1 MWRYPQ
7 EFDVIVVGAGHAG
20 CEAAHAAAKMGAATL
35 FLTMNLDTIA
45 KMSCNPAIGGTAK
58 GHIVRE
64 IDAMG
69 GIMGKIADS
78 TAIQYRMLNRSK
90 GPAVWS
96 PRAQSD
102 KLAYQT
108 VMKKRLEKT
117 PHLFIKQGTTE
128 NLIIENDRVIGVET
142 QEGIAYIGKTVILSA
157 GTFMRGMIHIGTTT
171 FAGGR
176 AGDKPSVGLSAALE
190 KIGLKLS
197 RLKTGTPP
205 RINRRSVDFTQME
218 RQDGDSGVRFSF
230 DPPEDEGL
238 PQVPCYITYT
248 SDETKKVVL
257 EHLHLSPMYSGK
269 IKSVGPRYCPSIE
282 DKFVRFADKERHQ
295 IFIEPEGLTTDELY
309 INGISTSLPFD
320 VQLLMIRTIPGLQN
334 AEIMRPAYAIEYDY
348 ITSGQLSPTLETK
361 TVEGLFIAGQ
371 INGTTGYEEAA
382 GQGLIAGINAA
393 LKVQGKPPFFLK
405 RSDAYIGVMI
415 DELITKE
422 LEEPYRMF
430 TSRAEHRLLLRQDNA
445 DLRLRTLGYELGLI
459 SAEQHQILLEK
470 KKNIEEL
477 SQHLSKKHIAHEGKN
492 ASLAQLLCR
501 PDWTYARLRQ
511 EFPDFTLDKGE
522 EVHAQVELILKYAGY
537 IERQQNEVNKMASTE
552 EFVISNTF
560 DYATAVGLSREARE
574 KLTKIKPRTIGQAS
588 RLSGITPADLQV
600 LMVALRSKKQY
611 PPNYEEESPPASC
624 SDCDE

>member
-1 MWRYPQ
+1 MGPHMWTFPE

-20 CEAAHAAAKMGAATL
+20 CEAAHASARMGAKTL
-35 FLTMNLDTIA
+35 LLTMSLDTIG

-69 GIMGKIADS
+69 GIMGKIADA
-78 TAIQYRMLNRSK
+78 TAIQYRMLNSSK

-108 VMKKRLEKT
+108 VMKKKLEEI
-117 PHLFIKQGTTE
+117 PNLFIKQGTTE
-128 NLIIENDRVIGVET
+128 NLIVHDQKVVGVET
-142 QEGIAYIGKTVILSA
+142 QEGIAYSAKTVILSS
-157 GTFMRGMIHIGTTT
+157 GTFMRGMIHIGSTT

-176 AGDKPSVGLSAALE
+176 AGDKPSIGLSASLE
-190 KIGLKLS
+190 QYGFKLG

-205 RINRRSVDFTQME
+205 RVNRRSIDITQME
-218 RQDGDSGVRFSF
+218 AQWGESGIRFSY
-230 DPPEDEGL
+230 DEPEGPGL

-248 SDETKKVVL
+248 SEETKKVVL

-269 IKSVGPRYCPSIE
+269 IQSRGPRYCPSIE

-295 IFIEPEGLTTDELY
+295 IFIEPEGLQTDELY

-320 VQLLMIRTIPGLQN
+320 VQIKMIRTIPGLQN

-348 ITSGQLSPTLETK
+348 ITSGQLHPTLETK
-361 TVEGLFIAGQ
+361 SLEGLFISGQ

-393 LKVQGKPPFFLK
+393 LKVQGRPPFFLK

-422 LEEPYRMF
+422 LDEPYRMF

-445 DLRLRTLGYELGLI
+445 DRRLMRYGYELGMI
-459 SAEQHQILLEK
+459 SKERFDKLQLKEKTITQQVELLTK
-470 KKNIEEL
+470 KFIQLENK
-477 SQHLSKKHIAHEGKN
+477 SYT
-492 ASLAQLLCR
+492 LAQLLCR
-501 PDWTYARLRQ
+501 PEMTYSQLLTDYPAHLQ
-511 EFPDFTLDKGE
+511 DHGSEINF
-522 EVHAQVELILKYAGY
+522 QVEIQVKYAGY
-537 IERQQNEVNKMASTE
+537 IDRQYQEVAKLDGVEKMEIPTNLDFLLIA
-552 EFVISNTF
+552 
-560 DYATAVGLSREARE
+560 GLSREARE
-574 KLTKIKPRTIGQAS
+574 KLDKIKPRNVGQAM
-588 RLSGITPADLQV
+588 RLGGITPADIQV
-600 LMVALRSKKQY
+600 LMVALRNKNLYSEKD
-611 PPNYEEESPPASC
+611 EST
-624 SDCDE
+624 DCPHC

>member
-1 MWRYPQ
+1 MWAFPE

-20 CEAAHAAAKMGAATL
+20 CEAAHASARMGAKTL
-35 FLTMNLDTIA
+35 LLTMSLDTIG

-69 GIMGKIADS
+69 GIMGKIADA
-78 TAIQYRMLNRSK
+78 TAIQYRMLNSSK

-108 VMKKRLEKT
+108 VMKKKLEET
-117 PHLFIKQGTTE
+117 PNLFIKQGTTE
-128 NLIIENDRVIGVET
+128 NLIVRDQKVIGVET
-142 QEGIAYIGKTVILSA
+142 QEGIAYSAKTVILSS
-157 GTFMRGMIHIGTTT
+157 GTFMRGMIHIGATT

-176 AGDKPSVGLSAALE
+176 AGDKPSVGLSASLE
-190 KIGLKLS
+190 QFGFKLG

-205 RINRRSVDFTQME
+205 RVNRRSVDVTQME
-218 RQDGDSGVRFSF
+218 PQWGESGIRFSY
-230 DPPEDEGL
+230 DEPEGPGL
-238 PQVPCYITYT
+238 TQVPCYITYT

-269 IKSVGPRYCPSIE
+269 IQSRGPRYCPSIE

-295 IFIEPEGLTTDELY
+295 IFIEPEGLQTDELY

-320 VQLLMIRTIPGLQN
+320 VQLKMIRTIPGLQN

-348 ITSGQLSPTLETK
+348 IKSGQLHPTLETK
-361 TVEGLFIAGQ
+361 SLEGLFISGQ

-393 LKVQGKPPFFLK
+393 LKVQARPPFFLK

-422 LEEPYRMF
+422 LDEPYRMF

-445 DLRLRTLGYELGLI
+445 DRRLMQYAYELGMVSEERFNKLQQKEKTITEQVELLTKKFI
-459 SAEQHQILLEK
+459 SLE
-470 KKNIEEL
+470 
-477 SQHLSKKHIAHEGKN
+477 SKSY
-492 ASLAQLLCR
+492 SLAQLLCR
-501 PDWTYARLRQ
+501 PETTYSQLLTNYPSHLQ
-511 EFPDFTLDKGE
+511 DHGSEINL
-522 EVHAQVELILKYAGY
+522 QVEIQVKYAGY
-537 IERQQNEVNKMASTE
+537 IDRQYQEVAKLAGVEKME
-552 EFVISNTF
+552 IPSNLDF
-560 DYATAVGLSREARE
+560 LQIAGLSREARE
-574 KLTKIKPRTIGQAS
+574 KLHKIKPRNVGQAM
-588 RLSGITPADLQV
+588 RLGGITPADIQV
-600 LMVALRSKKQY
+600 LMVALRNKNLYS
-611 PPNYEEESPPASC
+611 EDDESPSC
-624 SDCDE
+624 PSC

>member
-1 MWRYPQ
+1 MWKYPQ
-7 EFDVIVVGAGHAG
+7 EFDVIVIGAGHAG
-20 CEAAHAAAKMGAATL
+20 CEAAHAAAKMGAQTL

-64 IDAMG
+64 IDALG

-108 VMKKRLEKT
+108 AMKKRLEKI
-117 PHLFIKQGTTE
+117 PNLFIKQGTTE
-128 NLIIENDRVIGVET
+128 NLIIENDRIIGVET
-142 QEGIAYIGKTVILSA
+142 QEGIAYAGKTVILSA
-157 GTFMRGMIHIGTTT
+157 GTFMRGMIHIGSTT

-190 KIGLKLS
+190 KIGLKLG

-205 RINRRSVDFTQME
+205 RLNRRSVDFAQME
-218 RQDGDSGVRFSF
+218 LQEGDSDVRFSF
-230 DPPEDEGL
+230 DPPEDQGL
-238 PQVPCYITYT
+238 SQVPCYITYT
-248 SDETKKVVL
+248 SDDTKKVVL

-269 IKSVGPRYCPSIE
+269 IQSVGPRYCPSIE

-348 ITSGQLSPTLETK
+348 ITSGQLTPTLETK

-393 LKVQGKPPFFLK
+393 LKVQNKPSFFLK

-422 LEEPYRMF
+422 LDEPYRMF

-445 DLRLRTLGYELGLI
+445 DLRLRSIGYGLGLI
-459 SAEQHQILLEK
+459 SDEQHRVLLEK
-470 KKNIEEL
+470 KKKIEEL
-477 SQHLSKKHIAHEGKN
+477 SELLSKKHVAYEGKT
-492 ASLAQLLCR
+492 ASLSQLLCR
-501 PDWTYARLRQ
+501 PEWTYARLRE
-511 EFPDFTLDKGE
+511 EFPAFTRDEGQ
-522 EVHAQVELILKYAGY
+522 EVHAQVELQFKYAGY
-537 IERQQNEVNKMASTE
+537 IQRQQNEVDKLAATE
-552 EFVISNTF
+552 EFEILENF
-560 DYATAVGLSREARE
+560 DYTKVVGLGREAKDR
-574 KLTKIKPRTIGQAS
+574 LSKIKPRTIGQAS

-600 LMVALRSKKQY
+600 LMVALRSKK
-611 PPNYEEESPPASC
+611 
-624 SDCDE
+624 

>member
-1 MWRYPQ
+1 MWTFPE

-20 CEAAHAAAKMGAATL
+20 CEAAHAAARMGAKTL
-35 FLTMNLDTIA
+35 LLTMSLDTIG

-69 GIMGKIADS
+69 GIMGKIADA
-78 TAIQYRMLNRSK
+78 TAIQYRMLNSSK

-108 VMKKRLEKT
+108 VMKKKLEET
-117 PHLFIKQGTTE
+117 PNLFVKQGTTE
-128 NLIIENDRVIGVET
+128 NLIVQGQKIIGVET
-142 QEGIAYIGKTVILSA
+142 QEGIAYTAKTVILSS
-157 GTFMRGMIHIGTTT
+157 GTFMRGMIHIGSTT
-171 FAGGR
+171 FSGGR
-176 AGDKPSVGLSAALE
+176 AGDKPSIGLSASLE
-190 KIGLKLS
+190 QFGFKLG

-205 RINRRSVDFTQME
+205 RVNRRSIDISQME
-218 RQDGDSGVRFSF
+218 TQWGESGIRFSY
-230 DPPEDEGL
+230 DEPEGPGL

-257 EHLHLSPMYSGK
+257 EHLHLSPMYSGQ
-269 IKSVGPRYCPSIE
+269 IKSRGPRYCPSIE

-295 IFIEPEGLTTDELY
+295 IFIEPEGLQTDELY
-309 INGISTSLPFD
+309 INGISTSFPFD
-320 VQLLMIRTIPGLQN
+320 VQLKMIRTIPGLQN

-348 ITSGQLSPTLETK
+348 VTSGQLYPTLETK
-361 TVEGLFIAGQ
+361 TIEGLFISGQ

-422 LEEPYRMF
+422 LDEPYRMF

-445 DLRLRTLGYELGLI
+445 DLRLRRYGYELGMVDQEKYAKLQLKEKTI
-459 SAEQHQILLEK
+459 AEQIQLLTK
-470 KKNIEEL
+470 KYISLDGKSVSL
-477 SQHLSKKHIAHEGKN
+477 S
-492 ASLAQLLCR
+492 QLLCR
-501 PDWTYARLRQ
+501 PETTYEKLLTD
-511 EFPDFTLDKGE
+511 FPAVVQDHGKETNFQIE
-522 EVHAQVELILKYAGY
+522 IHIKYAGY
-537 IERQQNEVNKMASTE
+537 IDRQYQEVAKLEGVEKMEIPTKL
-552 EFVISNTF
+552 
-560 DYATAVGLSREARE
+560 DYFQITGLSFEARE
-574 KLTKIKPRTIGQAS
+574 KLHKIKPRNVGQAS
-588 RLSGITPADLQV
+588 RLSGITPADIHV
-600 LMVALRSKKQY
+600 LMVALRNKNLYS
-611 PPNYEEESPPASC
+611 EEDEPGCPSC
-624 SDCDE
+624 E